1 MHLAD
6 IRSVCFLG
14 DSITAAEKFTRIL
27 IDYFVVNY
35 PQKQIQFYNMAIPGA
50 GVPVALSDWERQV
63 LSKSPDFVTVL
74 FGMND
79 LQLSL
84 YADSAKIT
92 DRLLAKREQAI
103 TRFLNNMEEM
113 LARLNGIPYLLMTPT
128 LHDESPEI
136 EGPLYG
142 GYDASLK
149 KAADALKNQYAPVLD
164 LHAILLDANQRR
176 ITKTIIGPDRVHP
189 GNIGQ
194 ALIAYHILK
203 KSGFSNLRLP
213 LWDPS
218 ITEEEKAILAQFDIL
233 EDARPKNPY
242 SDARKEASRRRILFR
257 YTEQVLHGQNI
268 DPLDT
273 KTVNEFLQSQAE
285 QPIEDWRK
293 ACYMDYMENRDKQEE
308 IFRAPDIFLEK
319 MYIG

>member
-218 ITEEEKAILAQFDIL
+218 ITEEEKA
-233 EDARPKNPY
+233 
-242 SDARKEASRRRILFR
+242 
-257 YTEQVLHGQNI
+257 
-268 DPLDT
+268 
-273 KTVNEFLQSQAE
+273 
-285 QPIEDWRK
+285 
-293 ACYMDYMENRDKQEE
+293 
-308 IFRAPDIFLEK
+308 
-319 MYIG
+319 